1 MNKKCDIPIK
11 SWCAKKVNRC
21 RAGGL
26 ISKNFDHSLEI
37 FQILISM
44 ALLLFL
50 AIDREIRR
58 LNIETLLSWVKI
70 NKVIGGKSGVTNS
83 AKIESDLPSI
93 IF

>member
-26 ISKNFDHSLEI
+26 ISKNFNHSLEI
-37 FQILISM
+37 VKILISM

-50 AIDREIRR
+50 AIDREKVKHLNTFELGKNQKGYWGKRR
-58 LNIETLLSWVKI
+58 
-70 NKVIGGKSGVTNS
+70 G
-83 AKIESDLPSI
+83 
-93 IF
+93 

>member
-26 ISKNFDHSLEI
+26 ISKNFNHSLEI
-37 FQILISM
+37 VQILISM

-50 AIDREIRR
+50 AVEERR
-58 LNIETLLSWVKI
+58 LNIYRLLSWVKI
-70 NKVIGGKSGVTNS
+70 KKVIGGRGGVKNS
-83 AKIESDLPSI
+83 AKIESDLPSSP
-93 IF
+93 F